1 MGFEFVCYFVVEEI
15 EIGFFVGNL
24 VRDLGFGVEEL
35 FLWEVR
41 VVFDDNKKYLY
52 FDLFIGDLFLNEKLD

>member
-1 MGFEFVCYFVVEEI
+1 MCYFVVEEI

-35 FLWEVR
+35 FLREVR